1 MVEGGCE
8 SAVLIPWQV
17 STMYSLEAVLF
28 KEGSCGAHGLADV
41 GICPVFKSEIVSWI
55 LISL

>member
-1 MVEGGCE
+1 MIEDRYE
-8 SAVLIPWQV
+8 FAVLIPWQV
-17 STMYSLEAVLF
+17 STMYGLGAMLF
-28 KEGSCGAHGLADV
+28 KEGICQAHGLVDV

>member
-17 STMYSLEAVLF
+17 STMYGLGAVLF
-28 KEGSCGAHGLADV
+28 KKGICGAHGLANV

>member
-1 MVEGGCE
+1 MVGGRCE

-17 STMYSLEAVLF
+17 STMYDLGAMLF

-41 GICPVFKSEIVSWI
+41 GICPIFKSEIVSWI